1 MTGSRSR
8 FPLLVVVATGLLMAG
23 CTGIANLHIPTP
35 PNTQA
40 GEGATTT
47 VTQALSGVSLAP
59 VAPSPPTT
67 VVLVGGQASLSGIVV
82 GPSGAVPGA
91 TVYVERLVGDSVGAK
106 AVPTAPDGTWKL
118 PGILGGRYR
127 IRAWHAPDLAL
138 TTPQI
143 LLLGLKDNPSV
154 TLTLT
159 AYNGQNLTAAVA
171 PSPPL
176 VGQVATLVLQ
186 ATQQVVGND
195 GVVRGAPLPGASV
208 LVFAAGNVVLAGTN
222 PGITD
227 ATGHLTLQMGCAT
240 VGPVGLSA
248 TVNSLTSFPLTVA
261 DCSVFVPPVTTTTTV
276 KPPSS
281 SVP

>member
-1 MTGSRSR
+1 MWSAWWATPWGQRG
-8 FPLLVVVATGLLMAG
+8 FPPRA
-23 CTGIANLHIPTP
+23 
-35 PNTQA
+35 
-40 GEGATTT
+40 
-47 VTQALSGVSLAP
+47 
-59 VAPSPPTT
+59 
-67 VVLVGGQASLSGIVV
+67 
-82 GPSGAVPGA
+82 
-91 TVYVERLVGDSVGAK
+91 
-106 AVPTAPDGTWKL
+106 DGTWKL
-118 PGILGGRYR
+118 PGLLGGRYR

-143 LLLGLKDNPSV
+143 LLLGAKDNPNIP
-154 TLTLT
+154 LTLI

-171 PSPPL
+171 PNPPL

-186 ATQQVVGND
+186 ATQQVVGGD

-248 TVNSLTSFPLTVA
+248 TVNSADFVPL
-261 DCSVFVPPVTTTTTV
+261 DSGRLLVFVPPVTTSTSV
-276 KPPSS
+276 KPPTS

>member
-1 MTGSRSR
+1 MIGSRSR
-8 FPLLVVVATGLLMAG
+8 FGVLAVATGLLLAG

-40 GEGATTT
+40 GQGATTT
-47 VTQALSGVSLAP
+47 VTQVLSGVSLAP
-59 VAPSPPTT
+59 VAPAPSTT

-82 GPSGAVPGA
+82 GPSGPVPGA

-143 LLLGLKDNPSV
+143 LLLGVKDNPNV
-154 TLTLT
+154 TLTLM

-171 PSPPL
+171 PSPPQ
-176 VGQVATLVLQ
+176 VGQVASLVLQ
-186 ATQQVVGND
+186 ATQQVVGGD

-227 ATGHLTLQMGCAT
+227 ATGRMALQMGCAT

-261 DCSVFVPPVTTTTTV
+261 DCSIFVPPVTTATTV